1 MGRNFVFTITEI
13 DMSTNSLVAYLRSD
27 GSIVSSYVHYD
38 GYETGVGMT
47 LLEHYN
53 SDERALAV
61 SVGGYYSSLS
71 EDLKE
76 SLEGSVH
83 TEEPEMFDSMK
94 EFELFL
100 MENSHLEFGYLWT
113 GGKWMVSSWT
123 NTRKKVHNGTC
134 FDYEFDSTWNGFHWL
149 VTSFVREGRKTVQRF
164 RDLALEDNRDTAEYD
179 EYANELEV
187 VVDKWHRYGM
197 GEIATE
203 AMAA

>member
-1 MGRNFVFTITEI
+1 
-13 DMSTNSLVAYLRSD
+13 MSTNSVVAYLRSD

-53 SDERALAV
+53 DDKSALGV

-71 EDLKE
+71 EDLDA
-76 SLEGSVH
+76 SLNDSVH
-83 TEEPEMFDSMK
+83 NEEPEMFDSMD
-94 EFELFL
+94 EFEMYL
-100 MENSHLEFGYLWT
+100 MENSHLEYGYLWT
-113 GGKWMVSSWT
+113 GGKWMVATWSHET
-123 NTRKKVHNGTC
+123 VGVGYDAR
-134 FDYEFDSTWNGFHWL
+134 YESTWNGFSWL
-149 VTSFVREGRKTVQRF
+149 VTSFVREGRKTVDRF
-164 RDLALEDNRDTAEYD
+164 RDRAYEDNREGRTEWE
-179 EYANELEV
+179 EYADELEA

>member
-1 MGRNFVFTITEI
+1 MKERGY
-13 DMSTNSLVAYLRSD
+13 MSTNSVVAYLRSD

-76 SLEGSVH
+76 SLESSVH
-83 TEEPEMFDSMK
+83 NDEPEMFDSMT
-94 EFELFL
+94 EFETYL
-100 MENSHLEFGYLWT
+100 MDNSHLEFGYLWT
-113 GGKWMVSSWT
+113 GGKWMVASWT
-123 NTRKKVHNGTC
+123 TEVIHAKPFTAEFGDAPR
-134 FDYEFDSTWNGFHWL
+134 YESTWNGFSWL
-149 VTSFVREGRKTVQRF
+149 VTSFVREGRKTVERL
-164 RDLALEDNRDTAEYD
+164 RSYGNEYEEYSDDLEEI
-179 EYANELEV
+179 
-187 VVDKWHRYGM
+187 VDRWHRYGM

>member
-1 MGRNFVFTITEI
+1 
-13 DMSTNSLVAYLRSD
+13 MSTNSVVAYLRSD

-61 SVGGYYSSLS
+61 SVGGYYSSLG

-76 SLEGSVH
+76 SLESSVH
-83 TEEPEMFDSMK
+83 NDEPEMFDSME
-94 EFELFL
+94 EFELYL

-113 GGKWMVSSWT
+113 GGKWMVASWT
-123 NTRKKVHNGTC
+123 TTVEGTGP
-134 FDYEFDSTWNGFHWL
+134 YAEYNSTWNGFAWL
-149 VTSFVREGRKTVQRF
+149 VPAFVRSGRKTVDRF
-164 RDLALEDNRDTAEYD
+164 RDLALEDNREGRNEYD
-179 EYANELEV
+179 EFADELEV
-187 VVDKWHRYGM
+187 TVDKWHRYGM
-197 GEIATE
+197 SEIASE

>member
-1 MGRNFVFTITEI
+1 
-13 DMSTNSLVAYLRSD
+13 MSTNSVVAYLRKD

-71 EDLKE
+71 EDLRE
-76 SLEGSVH
+76 SLESSVH
-83 TEEPEMFDSMK
+83 NEEPEMFDSMT
-94 EFELFL
+94 EFETYL
-100 MENSHLEFGYLWT
+100 MDNSHLEFGYLWT

-123 NTRKKVHNGTC
+123 TTVEGTGP
-134 FDYEFDSTWNGFHWL
+134 YAEYNSTWNGFHWL
-149 VTSFVREGRKTVQRF
+149 VTSFVREGRKTVERF
-164 RDLALEDNRDTAEYD
+164 RDRARDDNREGRTEYD
-179 EYANELEV
+179 EYADELEV
-187 VVDKWHRYGM
+187 TVDKWHRYGM
-197 GEIATE
+197 GEIASE

>member
-1 MGRNFVFTITEI
+1 
-13 DMSTNSLVAYLRSD
+13 MSTNSVVGYIRSD

-76 SLEGSVH
+76 SLENSVH
-83 TEEPEMFDSMK
+83 HDEPEMFDSMT
-94 EFELFL
+94 EFEEYL

-113 GGKWMVSSWT
+113 GGKWMVSSWS
-123 NTRKKVHNGTC
+123 RIGVGAA
-134 FDYEFDSTWNGFHWL
+134 WNGFSWL
-149 VTSFVREGRKTVQRF
+149 VTSFVREGRKTVERL
-164 RDLALEDNRDTAEYD
+164 RSYGNEYEEYSDDLEEI
-179 EYANELEV
+179 
-187 VVDKWHRYGM
+187 VDRWHRYGM

>member
-1 MGRNFVFTITEI
+1 
-13 DMSTNSLVAYLRSD
+13 MSTNSVVAYLRSD

-71 EDLKE
+71 EDLRE
-76 SLEGSVH
+76 SLESSVH
-83 TEEPEMFDSMK
+83 NDEPEMFDSMT
-94 EFELFL
+94 EFETYL
-100 MENSHLEFGYLWT
+100 MDNSHLEFGYLWT

-123 NTRKKVHNGTC
+123 TTVEGTGR
-134 FDYEFDSTWNGFHWL
+134 YAEYNSTWNGFHWL
-149 VTSFVREGRKTVQRF
+149 VTSFVREGRKTVERL
-164 RDLALEDNRDTAEYD
+164 RSYGNEYEDSASDLE
-179 EYANELEV
+179 EV
-187 VVDKWHRYGM
+187 VSRWHSYGM

>member
-1 MGRNFVFTITEI
+1 MKERGY
-13 DMSTNSLVAYLRSD
+13 MSTNSVVAYLRSD

-71 EDLKE
+71 EDLRE
-76 SLEGSVH
+76 SLESSVH
-83 TEEPEMFDSMK
+83 TEEVEMFDSMT
-94 EFELFL
+94 EFEEYL

-113 GGKWMVSSWT
+113 GGKWMVASWT
-123 NTRKKVHNGTC
+123 TEVIHAKPFTPEFGDAPR
-134 FDYEFDSTWNGFHWL
+134 YESTWNGFSWL
-149 VTSFVREGRKTVQRF
+149 VTSFVREGRKTVARL
-164 RDLALEDNRDTAEYD
+164 RSYGD
-179 EYANELEV
+179 EYAEYSEILEEV
-187 VVDKWHRYGM
+187 IDRLHSYGM
-197 GEIATE
+197 GEIAEE